1 MPHDHSY
8 SSVALEQA
16 ARPLL
21 LLVQHLT
28 GLDTAFLTRIDWS
41 ALTQQ
46 VILVEGPLH
55 LPIKEGAVVNWSD
68 SMCRLLFD
76 AKLSFTEQVP
86 TLFPVS
92 AGTNLGMQ
100 SFFALPVLSEG
111 RTLGTLCGAST
122 EVVRLSEHNLA
133 SLKLIADAIAY
144 QMALDQQMQLQQK
157 RVKVAEKTIDKL
169 YQQAQQMETL
179 AHTDVLT
186 GLDNRR
192 AFQVKFERYLL
203 RAKTQGS
210 TLALMVIDIDEFKQL
225 NDQHGHE
232 TGDLALQQ
240 LGQVLAAVARQTD
253 IACRLGGD
261 EFVLAA
267 PDTDAQGLLH
277 LAERVQQQYKHNM
290 QQSNLQSSLSIG
302 IACSLN
308 SPLDQLLQNADQ
320 ALYKAKAEGRDRAK
334 LAGEGSSDF

>member
-1 MPHDHSY
+1 MSQHQSY
-8 SSVALEQA
+8 TSVALEQA

-28 GLDTAFLTRIDWS
+28 GLDTTFLTRIDWR

-55 LPIKEGAVVNWSD
+55 IPVLEGSVVNWSD

-76 AKLSFTEQVP
+76 EKLSYSDAIP
-86 TLFPVS
+86 ALFPQS
-92 AGTNLGMQ
+92 TGATLGMQ

-111 RTLGTLCGAST
+111 KTIGTLCGASSEAVT
-122 EVVRLSEHNLA
+122 ISEHTLT

-144 QMALDQQMQLQQK
+144 QLALDQQMQLQQK

-179 AHTDVLT
+179 AHTDALT

-192 AFQVKFERYLL
+192 AFQTKFEQYQLN
-203 RAKTQGS
+203 AETQG
-210 TLALMVIDIDEFKQL
+210 TALALMMIDIDEFKQL
-225 NDQHGHE
+225 NDRHGHE
-232 TGDLALQQ
+232 TGDLALQH
-240 LGQVLAAVARQTD
+240 LAQVLAAVARQTD

-267 PDTDAQGLLH
+267 ADTDAKGLLH
-277 LAERVQQQYKHNM
+277 LAERVQHEFKQQM
-290 QQSNLQSSLSIG
+290 QHAGLDSSLSIG
-302 IACSLN
+302 IASTAD
-308 SPLDQLLQNADQ
+308 SSIDQLLQRADQ
-320 ALYKAKAEGRDRAK
+320 ALYKAKALGRDRAE
-334 LAGEGSSDF
+334 LAD